1 MEHVVQFDGPLDDLR
16 IPGQPGPIVL
26 DLTQCPTELGACAQ
40 SRLRSVYTRLVS
52 HGVEIRL
59 RGATPE
65 VATALAHLRAQT
77 LMRHAER
84 ADPRLFAQAG

>member
-16 IPGQPGPIVL
+16 IPGQPGPIIL
-26 DLTQCPTELGACAQ
+26 DLTTCPELGSCAQ
-40 SRLRSVYTRLVS
+40 SRLRSVFTRLVS
-52 HGVEIRL
+52 HGVEVRL

-65 VATALAHLRAQT
+65 MATALAHLRAQT

-84 ADPRLFAQAG
+84 ANPLLFAQAG